1 MEQRLMQLQ
10 ERNHFLS
17 RENNELKGKVS
28 KTDIKDRSHSKI
40 SDNEKNLNKMV
51 FNVRRLLKEK

>member
-1 MEQRLMQLQ
+1 MQLQ

-51 FNVRRLLKEK
+51 FNFRRLLKEK